1 VFVFKV
7 VKQMKNI
14 ENGKVQ
20 VQNSIISHNKSLK
33 SCFFERWSSNAALL
47 ERSGP
52 FGAVQIVSVINN
64 PRKMPK

>member
-1 VFVFKV
+1 
-7 VKQMKNI
+7 MKNV

-20 VQNSIISHNKSLK
+20 MQNSTISHNKSLK
-33 SCFFERWSSNAALL
+33 SWFFERWSSNAALL

-52 FGAVQIVSVINN
+52 SGVAQIVSVINS